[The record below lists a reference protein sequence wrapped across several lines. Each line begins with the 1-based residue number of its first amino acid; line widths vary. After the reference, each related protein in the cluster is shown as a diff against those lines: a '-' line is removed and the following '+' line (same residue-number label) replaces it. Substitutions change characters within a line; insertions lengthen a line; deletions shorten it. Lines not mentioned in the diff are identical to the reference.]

1 MSRRTAWCPVLGL
14 LFLAP
19 VCAEYLLGYD
29 ETTGDW
35 LALLGGLLVL
45 GPLYGAPAIF
55 IREIAR
61 RTGGGI
67 ATMLCLA
74 AAWGIVE
81 AGLVDQSMFNPA
93 YRGITY
99 WDALWSPT
107 RIVGIDVSAFAAW
120 TFVLGHVVF
129 SLVGP
134 IVIVE
139 ALARR
144 PFSTSWLSRP
154 GLVVVGFLAVA
165 GGLVVWADHMSF
177 DTFRLAP
184 VQALMAVVAAGAFVA
199 AGIVLPVPGGG
210 TPRPVPPAGVIA
222 VVAFA
227 AAVVVQLLAPPSWIG
242 FGALVALT
250 VTAFATLAYLAAST
264 RWDDLHRVAAAGGA
278 LLGTAAAGWF
288 IEPMGEVARA
298 DRVGHHLVLSVLLL
312 VLVALAARRMS
323 GGQGRECG
331 VEGDPSFGVG
341 R

>member
-1 MSRRTAWCPVLGL
+1 MRRQTAWGPVLGL

-45 GPLYGAPAIF
+45 GPLYGAPAIL

-93 YRGITY
+93 YRNIAY

-107 RIVGIDVSAFAAW
+107 RIAGLDVSAFAAW

-134 IVIVE
+134 IVIIE

-144 PFSTSWLSRP
+144 RSSTLWLSRP
-154 GLVVVGFLAVA
+154 GLVVVGFLGVA
-165 GGLVVWADHMSF
+165 GGLVVWVDHMSF
-177 DTFRLAP
+177 DTFRITP
-184 VQALMAVVAAGAFVA
+184 VQAIAALIAAGAFVA
-199 AGIVLPVPGGG
+199 AGIIPRARSHR
-210 TPRPVPPAGVIA
+210 TSRPVPPAVVIA
-222 VVAFA
+222 IVAFA
-227 AAVVVQLLAPPSWIG
+227 AAVVVQLLARPSWIG
-242 FGALVALT
+242 FGTFVALT
-250 VTAFATLAYLAAST
+250 ATAFATLTFLSAST

-278 LLGTAAAGWF
+278 LLGSAAAGWF
-288 IEPMGEVARA
+288 IDPIGVVPPAERFA
-298 DRVGHHLVLSVLLL
+298 HHLVLSVLLL
-312 VLVALAARRMS
+312 VVVALAARRMS
-323 GGQGRECG
+323 GGQGRACAA
-331 VEGDPSFGVG
+331 GDPSSGVG